1 MHPSFSYCAVIIY
14 KNKNNFYLQMEDE
27 GNHGNDEIRSFVLS
41 NLTAHHQSRMLCVLC
56 SAPMKV
62 YDRYPLIDGTFF
74 LGPVKHSKG
83 SVEVSNS
90 AVL

>member
-1 MHPSFSYCAVIIY
+1 MDTFGILIFFP
-14 KNKNNFYLQMEDE
+14 QMEDE

-74 LGPVKHSKG
+74 LSPVKHARG
-83 SVEVSNS
+83 SIEVSEYIYVGIDRS
-90 AVL
+90 YI